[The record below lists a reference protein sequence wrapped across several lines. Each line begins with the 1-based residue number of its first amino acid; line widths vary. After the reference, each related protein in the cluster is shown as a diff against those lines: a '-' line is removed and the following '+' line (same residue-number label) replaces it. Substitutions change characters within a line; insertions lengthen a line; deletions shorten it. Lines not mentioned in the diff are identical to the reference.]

1 MCDHPDVR
9 RCDGFLYVYNI
20 TWPSDFDEM
29 SAFREGVLR
38 AQDREHVP
46 MVLVGNKCDE
56 EDKRQVTASEGAQVA
71 GSLGCAFFESSAKT
85 RINVEES
92 FAALVRAIRQESRD
106 ANGTNSSSRHQG
118 RSQRRQS
125 SRCVLS

>member
-29 SAFREGVLR
+29 SSFREGVLR
-38 AQDREHVP
+38 AQGREHVP
-46 MVLVGNKCDE
+46 MVLVGNVCDE

-71 GSLGCAFFESSAKT
+71 GMLGCAFFESSAKT

-92 FAALVRAIRQESRD
+92 FAALVRAIRQQSCD
-106 ANGTNSSSRHQG
+106 ANSSRHQG
-118 RSQRRQS
+118 RSQRQRQRS
-125 SRCVLS
+125 SQCVLS